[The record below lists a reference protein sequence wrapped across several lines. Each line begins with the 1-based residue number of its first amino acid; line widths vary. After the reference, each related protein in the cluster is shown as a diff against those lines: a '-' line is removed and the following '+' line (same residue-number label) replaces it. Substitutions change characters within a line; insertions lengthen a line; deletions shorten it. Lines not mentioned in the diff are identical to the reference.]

1 MWFACSRVR
10 PPHPQPLSPKGGEGR
25 KKEFRMVGRGEREGI
40 QDAGARGERRNS
52 GCWGEGREK
61 GILFGGQGRD
71 GCARRGALVAR
82 TMNSGESGNGRDGGL
97 NFLKSSGPESR
108 G

>member
-1 MWFACSRVR
+1 
-10 PPHPQPLSPKGGEGR
+10 
-25 KKEFRMVGRGEREGI
+25 MVGRGEREGI
-40 QDAGARGERRNS
+40 LDGGARGERRNS

>member
-40 QDAGARGERRNS
+40 QVGGARGERREF
-52 GCWGEGREK
+52 C
-61 GILFGGQGRD
+61 LGGKVGMAAPSVELLLLGQ
-71 GCARRGALVAR
+71 
-82 TMNSGESGNGRDGGL
+82 
-97 NFLKSSGPESR
+97 
-108 G
+108 